1 VRPDPTQPDLKTPA
15 SAAAEGLVDALHRG
29 LLDGVGEPGPPG
41 DQRARLRSLAR
52 DRDPLLPGA
61 MVDAVVERV
70 RARVDGLGP
79 LEPLLADPTVDE
91 VMLNGGGEVW
101 VERHGRLECTPLQ
114 VDERT
119 ALALIERIVAP
130 LGLHVDRSSPLVDAR
145 LPDGSR
151 VNAVVRP
158 LAVDGPCL
166 TIRRFGARRIGLA
179 EVAPPGTA
187 ALLAWAVG
195 ARANVVV
202 CGGAGAGKTT
212 LLNALAAEI
221 PDVDRVVTIED
232 AAELRLPGRHVVRLE
247 ARPASAEG
255 NGEVRIRDLVRN
267 ALRMRPDRIV
277 VGEVRAGEALDM
289 LQAMNTGHEGSLSTC
304 HANSPGDALRRL
316 ETLVLMGDVA
326 LPLAAVREQVRSAID
341 LVVQISRRPDGGRRV
356 TAVAEVSPYG
366 EAGDPLLT
374 TALTDADGRL
384 AALPLRPARSSA
396 ASRPNRAWIE
406 AVP

>member
-1 VRPDPTQPDLKTPA
+1 M
-15 SAAAEGLVDALHRG
+15 EHLVDALHRG
-29 LLDGVGEPGPPG
+29 LLEQPRSFAGEENGTG
-41 DQRARLRSLAR
+41 EAAVADLRAWAR
-52 DRDPLLPGA
+52 EHEPLLPA
-61 MVDAVVERV
+61 AALDAVVARV
-70 RARVDGLGP
+70 RARVEGLGP
-79 LEPLLADPTVDE
+79 LEPLLDDPTVDE

-101 VERHGRLECTPLQ
+101 VERHGRLRPTAVV
-114 VDERT
+114 VDEPT

-130 LGLHVDRSSPLVDAR
+130 LGLHVDRASPLVDAR

-166 TIRRFGARRIGLA
+166 TIRRFGARRVELA
-179 EVAPPGTA
+179 EVASPGVA
-187 ALLAWAVG
+187 RLLAWAVR
-195 ARANVVV
+195 ARSNVVV

-212 LLNALAAEI
+212 LLNAIAAEI
-221 PDVDRVVTIED
+221 PDDERVVTIED

-255 NGEVRIRDLVRN
+255 AGEVRVRDLVRN

-304 HANSPGDALRRL
+304 HANSPADALRRL

-326 LPLAAVREQVRSAID
+326 LPLAAVREQVRAALD
-341 LVVQISRRPDGGRRV
+341 LVVQIARRPDGGRRV
-356 TAVAEVSPYG
+356 VAVAEVAPDAGAGPGAPLRARPLTGPTG
-366 EAGDPLLT
+366 ELCDLPRRALRAEAAGPPLP
-374 TALTDADGRL
+374 DWL
-384 AALPLRPARSSA
+384 AAR
-396 ASRPNRAWIE
+396 E
-406 AVP
+406 VPS